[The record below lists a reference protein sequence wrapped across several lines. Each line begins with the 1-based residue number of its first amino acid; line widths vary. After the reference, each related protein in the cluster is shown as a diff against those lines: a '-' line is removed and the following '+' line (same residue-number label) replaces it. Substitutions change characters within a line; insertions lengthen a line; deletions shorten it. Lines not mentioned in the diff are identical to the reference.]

1 MDMTGEMR
9 EFLMSRR
16 GRVMPEDVGFPADNR
31 RRVPGLRREEAAI
44 LAGVSVDYYVQIERG
59 RLAGVSDEVLDSIA
73 KALRLD
79 EVEYEHLFNLAR
91 SLRSNRSKPGKPR
104 SAGSIVPSGVQTL
117 LDSMTYTA
125 AVVQTPRLDILGSNL
140 LGRALFSPIL
150 DRADGTPNFARFVFL
165 DDHAEEFY
173 LDWDAAAA
181 SIVAMLRVEAGR
193 SPQDRALNELIGQ
206 LSTRSRDFSQRWA
219 KQAVTAHTRGSKA
232 FHHPEIGDIE
242 LHFEALDIRGRDGLT
257 ILNYTA
263 EPGSDAQ
270 HKLGFL
276 ASWASAPTDTAE
288 VQHGATETPSTQGP
302 TRSASPE

>member
-1 MDMTGEMR
+1 MDMAGEMR

-16 GRVMPEDVGFPADNR
+16 GRVMPEDVGFPADSR

-91 SLRSNRSKPGKPR
+91 SLRSNRSTHAKPR
-104 SAGSIVPSGVQTL
+104 TDRPAVPPGVQTL

-140 LGRALFSPIL
+140 LGRALFSRII

-165 DDHAEEFY
+165 DDHAEHFY
-173 LDWDAAAA
+173 MDWDAAAA
-181 SIVAMLRVEAGR
+181 SIVAMLRVEAVR

-219 KQAVTAHTRGSKA
+219 KQAVTAHMRGSKA

-276 ASWASAPTDTAE
+276 ASWAGEMGGGVEMWDGGDGVPSAP
-288 VQHGATETPSTQGP
+288 GR
-302 TRSASPE
+302 TRSGAAE

>member
-1 MDMTGEMR
+1 M
-9 EFLMSRR
+9 
-16 GRVMPEDVGFPADNR
+16 
-31 RRVPGLRREEAAI
+31 PGLRREEAAI

-91 SLRSNRSKPGKPR
+91 SLRSNRSTHAKPR
-104 SAGSIVPSGVQTL
+104 TARPAVPSGVQTL

-165 DDHAEEFY
+165 DDHAEQFY
-173 LDWDAAAA
+173 MDWDAAAA

-276 ASWASAPTDTAE
+276 ASWAGEMGGGAEARDGGDGFPSAQGRARSGAAE
-288 VQHGATETPSTQGP
+288 
-302 TRSASPE
+302 